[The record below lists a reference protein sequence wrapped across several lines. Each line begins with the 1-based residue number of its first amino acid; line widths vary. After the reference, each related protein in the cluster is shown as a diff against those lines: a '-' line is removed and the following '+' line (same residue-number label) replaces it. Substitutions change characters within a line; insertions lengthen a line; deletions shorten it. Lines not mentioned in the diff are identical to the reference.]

1 MYMTTKKTTKA
12 ASKKEAVKKS
22 VTKSALKKKVAAKKT
37 VPKKTAKQSKKELV
51 YADNERSFW
60 VSDGQVL
67 NSLIAL
73 RDALDAMEK
82 EVYGFH
88 AGPVQNDFA
97 IWVEQ
102 VLCDADC
109 AKDLGK
115 AKTKKSAKTAVVKH
129 LKFYAV

>member
-1 MYMTTKKTTKA
+1 MYMTTKKTTKTAPKKTA
-12 ASKKEAVKKS
+12 AKKS
-22 VTKSALKKKVAAKKT
+22 VTKAAPKKVAAKKT
-37 VPKKTAKQSKKELV
+37 APKKSAKQSKKELV

-82 EVYGFH
+82 EVYGYH

-115 AKTKKSAKTAVVKH
+115 AKTQKSAKTAVVKH

>member
-1 MYMTTKKTTKA
+1 MPTKKTTKA

-22 VTKSALKKKVAAKKT
+22 VKTAASKRTDSKKAVT
-37 VPKKTAKQSKKELV
+37 KKTAQKTKKELV
-51 YADNERSFW
+51 YADNARSFW

-97 IWVEQ
+97 VWVEQ